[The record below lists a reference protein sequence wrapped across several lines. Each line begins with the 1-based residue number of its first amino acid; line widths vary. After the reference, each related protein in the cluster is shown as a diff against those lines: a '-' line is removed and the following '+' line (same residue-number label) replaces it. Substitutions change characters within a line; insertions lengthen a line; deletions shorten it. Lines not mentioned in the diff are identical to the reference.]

1 LVANP
6 LDIFLDQNHWIYLA
20 KDYWGN
26 PQKQSHKGIAAT
38 LLARVR
44 SGEIRLPLSLIHLI
58 EYCRSESPGRR
69 ERLATVFEIFSQ
81 RWFFAAWADVV
92 PVELSRAIAEV
103 FARRRI
109 PAPPE
114 IIGRGVIFGVGPG
127 GRKVMLNGRSP
138 ERIDILSSFAAE
150 PGRLLDLLA
159 FPNELG
165 RLHVKEETI
174 KSCGLDAA
182 AAEQLRQHRKSASKV
197 LQRRAQYVGYTYEYQ
212 SQIANELRSLGK
224 TLDDFSL
231 LGQQG
236 LEDFWARVPS
246 LDTDCQLTLY
256 RDRQW
261 PRPVQPNDI
270 PDLGHLALA
279 IPYCNVIVVERF
291 WARAI
296 QETGL
301 AEKYGTVICADL
313 GDLLRV
319 VETLNA
325 ARPT

>member
-1 LVANP
+1 
-6 LDIFLDQNHWIYLA
+6 
-20 KDYWGN
+20 
-26 PQKQSHKGIAAT
+26 
-38 LLARVR
+38 
-44 SGEIRLPLSLIHLI
+44 
-58 EYCRSESPGRR
+58 
-69 ERLATVFEIFSQ
+69 
-81 RWFFAAWADVV
+81 
-92 PVELSRAIAEV
+92 
-103 FARRRI
+103 
-109 PAPPE
+109 
-114 IIGRGVIFGVGPG
+114 
-127 GRKVMLNGRSP
+127 
-138 ERIDILSSFAAE
+138 
-150 PGRLLDLLA
+150 LDLLA

-224 TLDDFSL
+224 TLDDFFL